1 MILKTKRK
9 FCVCGGT
16 IVHVGRKAHVTIY
29 TETGP
34 MEVEHLECRC
44 RKCSKGFYFGYASDI
59 QIDDEEEG
67 PKRQFKFYEE
77 DCLESEVSL

>member
-1 MILKTKRK
+1 M
-9 FCVCGGT
+9 
-16 IVHVGRKAHVTIY
+16 Y

-44 RKCSKGFYFGYASDI
+44 RKCSKGYYFGYASDN

-77 DCLESEVSL
+77 DCLESEVSMFINTHLLPGSVPAKSSLAWRLS